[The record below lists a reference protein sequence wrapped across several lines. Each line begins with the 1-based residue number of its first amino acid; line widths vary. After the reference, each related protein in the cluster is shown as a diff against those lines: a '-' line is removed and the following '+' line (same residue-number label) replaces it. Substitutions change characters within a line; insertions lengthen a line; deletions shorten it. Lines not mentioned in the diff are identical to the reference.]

1 MSQSPAVSLGAA
13 ERPISRLC
21 CVIDGC
27 IRYGFRLMYQGGFL
41 VSDVACSL
49 IIDGCRLGLS
59 VRLTHRHTHT
69 HTHTLSSQKVVHK
82 QTAQGPPYSDIRN
95 S

>member
-1 MSQSPAVSLGAA
+1 
-13 ERPISRLC
+13 
-21 CVIDGC
+21 
-27 IRYGFRLMYQGGFL
+27 MYQGGFL

-69 HTHTLSSQKVVHK
+69 HTHTHWAHKKLYISKLLKGLLIQTYSETHKKVMQQLK
-82 QTAQGPPYSDIRN
+82 FPNRKALMIICKLQ
-95 S
+95 